1 MTRSGCGIVNK
12 PAEPIAVCVP
22 FVPDVCGRPRC
33 SQPAH
38 LRYLGTG
45 LCVRHWLER
54 CEEIDAAEELQ
65 AQRREAA
72 QLSESTGGFGIFG
85 SNHTEKTNEQEKE
98 ESGTEN

>member
-1 MTRSGCGIVNK
+1 
-12 PAEPIAVCVP
+12 
-22 FVPDVCGRPRC
+22 
-33 SQPAH
+33 
-38 LRYLGTG
+38 
-45 LCVRHWLER
+45 LER